1 LYYLDLI
8 NLITFFNKL
17 FFITKYHQT
26 RHEGHMSRTL
36 LYSAVFQWTLR
47 ISRHSM
53 ARQYQKYQI
62 CYHINGIY
70 NYESLKPSRTD

>member
-36 LYSAVFQWTLR
+36 LYSAVFQWTLKNLSSQYGKT
-47 ISRHSM
+47 ISEVSDMLSHKWYLQS
-53 ARQYQKYQI
+53 
-62 CYHINGIY
+62 
-70 NYESLKPSRTD
+70 